1 MIQILQNFERVLWDH
16 ILVNNILNF
25 KSINA
30 ELKKL
35 WWDQLRKVDNYTR
48 KKWKFWHQKMISNFL
63 FRSSFVWLQENCNT
77 MISKKL
83 NNHRVFNKYICLL
96 MSIQKQFWLSR
107 LLLRQRLLNGGETV
121 SLLCGFGGDPLHT
134 YPKRH
139 EFFSS
144 THQSLWK
151 DNNSDNRILSLERVP
166 ESSNLKGCNQ
176 ALLLRHAEF
185 IWGVFKRL

>member
-107 LLLRQRLLNGGETV
+107 LLLRQRLPNGGETV

-134 YPKRH
+134 HPKRH
-139 EFFSS
+139 KFSS
-144 THQSLWK
+144 WNTSRGKEWIEKHWRSFPAR
-151 DNNSDNRILSLERVP
+151 S
-166 ESSNLKGCNQ
+166 

-185 IWGVFKRL
+185 IWGVFKRV